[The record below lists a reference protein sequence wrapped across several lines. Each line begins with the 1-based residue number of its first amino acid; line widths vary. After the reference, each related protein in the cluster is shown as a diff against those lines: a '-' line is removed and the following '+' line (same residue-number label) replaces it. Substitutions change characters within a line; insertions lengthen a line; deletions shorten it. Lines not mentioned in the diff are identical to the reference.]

1 VTLYQA
7 LPLIQGIF
15 TLTLFLLVAK
25 HDWHRAVSRLLLL
38 FLGALA
44 LWGFTVAGMR
54 LTSDL
59 GKALWW
65 ERTTLI
71 MVGFTAASFYLFVTE
86 YIGLGRRQ
94 IRRLAILFLLATVA
108 IAPTSLLARG
118 MGRDRYG
125 NAPVWGSLFSVWVL
139 FTYALVIMA
148 AVYLERARR
157 VSTSYEERNRYLY
170 FILGAIISILG
181 AGADALSAAGVPI
194 YPMAIP
200 ANILFA
206 CITTV
211 AIVKYH
217 LLDIRVTLRQGAV
230 YILAGSMTAAPLIA
244 VAALWLW
251 LTHGRD
257 ISGWWLLPPLFG
269 IALFLGPLWR
279 RSLELLKKRFY
290 GERYDYLR
298 ALERFSEQSRGINNM
313 NKLCSLIID
322 LADKT
327 LQPSHVCL
335 FVSSEHGDF
344 NMAASIRMSQSEP
357 FTLNADTLISWF
369 KRSDVPLWHR
379 DLDLIP
385 LLQAMSAEERIVL
398 NSLGA
403 ELYSFIATES
413 QPIGIMALGP
423 KQHGQLYTREDLQ
436 MLHALSR
443 EAALNLENVRLLEL
457 ERDRV
462 LRLQQLEQMKSEFLF
477 AVSHQLKTPLT
488 SIKVAADILAD
499 PDKQVSN
506 GFHQRLLSTISHSTK
521 DLDTYITTIL
531 DFARIENATLELKCE
546 LMDIR
551 DVIKDVAKMIEPQI
565 RLKEQSLEL
574 FLADSMAQVTVDR
587 QRFKQIL
594 TILLEN
600 AHKFTPR
607 GGCISVRHQQDDAS
621 IYMEVRDSGPGVPLE
636 EQQKIFEAYYQS
648 KSQRPR
654 DADGLGLGLAV
665 AKKLVEL
672 HGGQIW
678 VESRP
683 GEGATFFFTLPA
695 RAAAK

>member
-1 VTLYQA
+1 MTLYQA
-7 LPLIQGIF
+7 LPLIQGVF
-15 TLTLFLLVAK
+15 SLTLFLVVAK
-25 HDWHRAVSRLLLL
+25 HDWRRPVSRLFLL

-65 ERTTLI
+65 ERAAI
-71 MVGFTAASFYLFVTE
+71 SMVGFTAASFYLFVTE
-86 YIGLGRRQ
+86 YISLGRRL

-108 IAPTSLLARG
+108 IAPTSLLAKG
-118 MGRDRYG
+118 MDRDRYG
-125 NAPVWGSLFSVWVL
+125 NAPILGPLFSVWVIIS
-139 FTYALVIMA
+139 YALVVMA

-157 VSTSYEERNRYLY
+157 ASTSYEERNRYLY
-170 FILGAIISILG
+170 FILGAGISVLG
-181 AGADALSAAGVPI
+181 AGTDVLSAAGVRL
-194 YPMAIP
+194 YPMAMP
-200 ANILFA
+200 ANICFGCL
-206 CITTV
+206 TTV

-217 LLDIRVTLRQGAV
+217 LLDIRVALRQGAV
-230 YILAGSMTAAPLIA
+230 YILASSMTAAPLIA

-257 ISGWWLLPPLFG
+257 ISVWWLLPPLFG

-327 LQPSHVCL
+327 LQPSRACL
-335 FVSSEHGDF
+335 FVASEHGDF
-344 NMAASIRMSQSEP
+344 DMAASVRMNQPEP
-357 FTLNADTLISWF
+357 HSLKAETLISWF
-369 KRSDVPLWHR
+369 KRSDIPLWHR
-379 DLDLIP
+379 DLDFIP
-385 LLQAMSAEERIVL
+385 LLQAMSAEERMEL

-423 KQHGQLYTREDLQ
+423 KQHNQLYTREDLQ
-436 MLHALSR
+436 MLYTLSR
-443 EAALNLENVRLLEL
+443 QAALNLENVRLLEL

-462 LRLQQLEQMKSEFLF
+462 LRLQQLEQMKTEFLF

-488 SIKVAADILAD
+488 SIKVATDILAD

-506 GFHQRLLSTISHSTK
+506 DFYRRLLSTISHSTR

-546 LMDIR
+546 SMDIR
-551 DVIKDVAKMIEPQI
+551 EIIEDVAKMIEPQI
-565 RLKEQSLEL
+565 RLKEQYLEL
-574 FLADSMAQVTVDR
+574 FLADSVARVTVDR
-587 QRFKQIL
+587 QRVKQIL

-607 GGCISVRHQQDDAS
+607 GGHISVRHRQDDAS
-621 IYMEVRDSGPGVPLE
+621 IYMEVRDSGPGIPLE

-678 VESRP
+678 VESRL
-683 GEGATFFFTLPA
+683 GKGAAFFFTLPT
-695 RAAAK
+695 RAATT